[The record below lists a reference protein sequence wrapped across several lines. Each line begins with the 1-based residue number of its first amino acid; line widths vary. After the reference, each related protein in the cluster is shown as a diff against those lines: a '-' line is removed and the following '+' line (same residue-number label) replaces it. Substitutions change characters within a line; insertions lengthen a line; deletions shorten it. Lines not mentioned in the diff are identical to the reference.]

1 MAKAKKVTVSER
13 DFKAFVKVQMSGRTN
28 MFDVRMVRA
37 LSGLKEEVVYAIMDQ
52 YAELDKQFPNVCEEA
67 Q

>member
-28 MFDVRMVRA
+28 MFDVRTVGI
-37 LSGLKEEVVYAIMDQ
+37 LSGLDKETIMAVIDEYDALSELYPKVVA
-52 YAELDKQFPNVCEEA
+52 
-67 Q
+67 

>member
-28 MFDVRMVRA
+28 MFDVRTVGI
-37 LSGLKEEVVYAIMDQ
+37 LSGLDKETIMAVMDEYDALSALYPKVVA
-52 YAELDKQFPNVCEEA
+52 
-67 Q
+67 